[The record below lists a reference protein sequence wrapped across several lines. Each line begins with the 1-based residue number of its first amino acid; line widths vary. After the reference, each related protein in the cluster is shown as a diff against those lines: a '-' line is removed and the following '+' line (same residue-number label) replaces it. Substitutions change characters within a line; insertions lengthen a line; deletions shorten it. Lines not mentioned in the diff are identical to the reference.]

1 MSNHTLDAVL
11 IAPNCG
17 YAPNKLKATL
27 TANIDELAG
36 LRFSILITARW
47 EESEDETE
55 EQRAQ
60 LRSELDLLR
69 SLYFDKIDQI
79 AMAFGVR
86 SAMRAQQEVERTVIL
101 PRSGKPAGTACAC
114 DPTDD

>member
-11 IAPNCG
+11 TGSDCRRAPNR
-17 YAPNKLKATL
+17 LKPTL

-36 LRFSILITARW
+36 LRFSILITAKW

-60 LRSELDLLR
+60 LREELVLLR

-79 AMAFGVR
+79 AMNFGVR
-86 SAMRAQQEVERTVIL
+86 HAIKAQREVERKVNL
-101 PRSGKPAGTACAC
+101 PHCERPAAEACVC
-114 DPTDD
+114 DRTED

>member
-1 MSNHTLDAVL
+1 MSNHTLDVIL
-11 IAPNCG
+11 IG
-17 YAPNKLKATL
+17 TDRRYAPDTLKTAL
-27 TANIDELAG
+27 TANVDELAG

-60 LRSELDLLR
+60 LRSELDQLR

-79 AMAFGVR
+79 AMTFGVR
-86 SAMRAQQEVERTVIL
+86 HAMKAQQEVERTVNL
-101 PRSGKPAGTACAC
+101 PRSTKPTGTTSAC
-114 DPTDD
+114 DQDD

>member
-11 IAPNCG
+11 TGSDCRRAPD
-17 YAPNKLKATL
+17 KLKTTL
-27 TANIDELAG
+27 TTNIDELAG

-60 LRSELDLLR
+60 LRDELVLLR

-79 AMAFGVR
+79 AMNFGVR
-86 SAMRAQQEVERTVIL
+86 HAMNAQREVERKVNL
-101 PRSGKPAGTACAC
+101 PRCEKPAGATCAC
-114 DPTDD
+114 D

>member
-1 MSNHTLDAVL
+1 MSNHTLEAVP
-11 IAPNCG
+11 ISPDRR
-17 YAPNKLKATL
+17 YTPDTLKTAL
-27 TANIDELAG
+27 TASMDDLAG

-60 LRSELDLLR
+60 LRNELDQLR
-69 SLYFDKIDQI
+69 SLYFNKINRI
-79 AMAFGVR
+79 AMTFGVR
-86 SAMRAQQEVERTVIL
+86 HAMKAQQEVERAVIL